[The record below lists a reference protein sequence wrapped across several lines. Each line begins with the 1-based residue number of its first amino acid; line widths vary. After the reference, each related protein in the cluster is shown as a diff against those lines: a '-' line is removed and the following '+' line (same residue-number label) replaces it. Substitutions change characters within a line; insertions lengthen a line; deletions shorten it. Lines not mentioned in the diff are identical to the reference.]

1 MTPPAGCCR
10 PELSRV
16 VKIPV
21 LRCTA
26 SEDIKMKSTASL
38 RHNGPFRQSSRLLST
53 VPPRRDTLR
62 HSQCSACYVVQPE
75 LS

>member
-10 PELSRV
+10 PDLSRV

-21 LRCTA
+21 LRCAA
-26 SEDIKMKSTASL
+26 SQDIKMKSTASL
-38 RHNGPFRQSSRLLST
+38 RHKGPFRQSSRLLST

-62 HSQCSACYVVQPE
+62 YSHCSSCYVVQPK